1 MSAQSFHS
9 GHVTGDGK
17 AGRGVGVHGA
27 DVNGQRAMQNGMNS
41 SDSAQQGFQAQQEAP
56 VRSRATRGTLQDQ
69 TVLHTAQG
77 TDGAA
82 RKQSL
87 VCRCNHGCNTHKHSR

>member
-1 MSAQSFHS
+1 MSAQSFHG

-41 SDSAQQGFQAQQEAP
+41 TEAAQQGFQAQQEAP
-56 VRSRATRGTLQDQ
+56 VRSRATRLTWQDE
-69 TVLHTAQG
+69 TVIHT
-77 TDGAA
+77 
-82 RKQSL
+82 RHR
-87 VCRCNHGCNTHKHSR
+87 RCHEEQ